1 MGRTIIF
8 LAALAII
15 VQTQGQV
22 TDIVRGEY
30 WIQQD
35 DGVDG
40 INIPFAIGG
49 ANDVVDFQ
57 LPIDLTGY
65 APGTYDVGIRVLD
78 GTGHWSLTSHAAV
91 LVIAPEV
98 AGVIDQIETFFLP
111 GPDPYFG
118 MAEQH
123 AVVSPSAELQDYQ
136 FEVPALLADWGDTL
150 MIRSRDSHRR
160 WSLTNHVI
168 VYGSTNANELANK
181 TNISVYPNPFAE
193 QIKVQPTDDQPVR
206 VILYDP
212 QGKLVVD
219 RIIRSETM
227 LDLSKEASGM
237 YTAFFWKDLKVI
249 HRVTLVKQ

>member
-98 AGVIDQIETFFLP
+98 AGVIDQ
-111 GPDPYFG
+111 
-118 MAEQH
+118 A
-123 AVVSPSAELQDYQ
+123 
-136 FEVPALLADWGDTL
+136 
-150 MIRSRDSHRR
+150 
-160 WSLTNHVI
+160 
-168 VYGSTNANELANK
+168 
-181 TNISVYPNPFAE
+181 NISVYPNPFAE
-193 QIKVQPTDDQPVR
+193 QITVQPTDDQPVR

-219 RIIRSETM
+219 RIIRSETV
-227 LDLSKEASGM
+227 LNLTGRASGM